1 MLYKIVNTLKSFF
14 HKLYQNNEYES
25 KKKLIYKIVLDDFYF
40 WEKISLPSYQKNTKY
55 YNEGICPYCNN
66 NIEAKKSRAFKCL
79 HCKNK
84 IVKRTSP
91 IVKNLLYCTES
102 EASEIENIYAEIQ
115 KRKKFLEIYKNFESI
130 QSEKTEFVEI
140 GNSCKAKYTTNKI
153 QNLQIL
159 LQQIHLGLPKY
170 YKTPEY
176 IDKIR
181 MLRFYEGEIQTFFGS
196 VQQATN
202 AYMTVLYIDL
212 IGNYNELFSNKMCRE
227 LGHSVK
233 ELKKSGE
240 EEWYG
245 SFIAPGIFTRAF
257 CENLTTEKFE
267 KIFKFNAE
275 IFHKEVSYKLPISV
289 DTAWEKILNYKNN
302 NE

>member
-1 MLYKIVNTLKSFF
+1 M
-14 HKLYQNNEYES
+14 
-25 KKKLIYKIVLDDFYF
+25 
-40 WEKISLPSYQKNTKY
+40 
-55 YNEGICPYCNN
+55 
-66 NIEAKKSRAFKCL
+66 
-79 HCKNK
+79 
-84 IVKRTSP
+84 
-91 IVKNLLYCTES
+91 
-102 EASEIENIYAEIQ
+102 
-115 KRKKFLEIYKNFESI
+115 
-130 QSEKTEFVEI
+130 
-140 GNSCKAKYTTNKI
+140 
-153 QNLQIL
+153 QIL

-170 YKTPEY
+170 YKMPEY

-240 EEWYG
+240 EEWYD

-257 CENLTTEKFE
+257 CENLTIEKFE